1 MLLLLLHI
9 RLSSDFMATFLF
21 GGRRPSQGRF
31 VKASKNFIF
40 VSEMNGKFVRTRPVQ
55 GSRGHEENADRCVLA
70 APHVSQHAVKKCV
83 GDHKTGLLSC
93 DGLDNN
99 EKTFEEFMQKRTHTM
114 FFMGQVR
121 GRPRL

>member
-1 MLLLLLHI
+1 MLLLLIHTI
-9 RLSSDFMATFLF
+9 RLSSDFQATFLF
-21 GGRRPSQGRF
+21 GHRRPRF
-31 VKASKNFIF
+31 MKASKNFIY
-40 VSEMNGKFVRTRPVQ
+40 VSEMNGKFILTRPVQ
-55 GSRGHEENADRCVLA
+55 GSRAIEEKADRCVMA
-70 APHVSQHAVKKCV
+70 APHVSQHAVRKCV
-83 GDHKTGLLSC
+83 GDHKTGLSC